1 MLGTERKQAVY
12 AIAIPTTC
20 QKVHEFLGTTGFCG
34 IWIPVFSYFAR
45 HLYEAL
51 KEQKSSLE
59 WGPSQEAAFQT
70 IKAKASD
77 ASALELPNVT
87 RELSLC
93 VHEKY
98 KMALG
103 VLTQKF
109 RPSQRPVAYL
119 SR

>member
-1 MLGTERKQAVY
+1 MSSWEQQDSAGYTSLDVQTWPDPNMRPWKEKKR
-12 AIAIPTTC
+12 IP
-20 QKVHEFLGTTGFCG
+20 LNG
-34 IWIPVFSYFAR
+34 
-45 HLYEAL
+45 
-51 KEQKSSLE
+51 
-59 WGPSQEAAFQT
+59 SQEAAFQT